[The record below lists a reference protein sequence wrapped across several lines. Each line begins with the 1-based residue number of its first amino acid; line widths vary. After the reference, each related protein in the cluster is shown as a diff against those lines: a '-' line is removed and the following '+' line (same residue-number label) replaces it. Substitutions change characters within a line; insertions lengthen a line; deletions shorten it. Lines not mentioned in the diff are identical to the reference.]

1 MGRGSKHTRGSR
13 SPCHPTYFVGE
24 ATFARH
30 RDKYIKTGGEF
41 VSDDDSVGS
50 RARLSGPFPPLLPP
64 CTPVITF
71 LCLLSRPAR
80 RSQRKK
86 HGDRSAANIH
96 LLSSNTCCFWPPI
109 VIHLV
114 AANRLPLN
122 QTRPSVRDSAA
133 QLANT

>member
-1 MGRGSKHTRGSR
+1 MGRESKHARGSR
-13 SPCHPTYFVGE
+13 SPCHPDIYFVGE

-50 RARLSGPFPPLLPP
+50 RARLSGPLPSPPR
-64 CTPVITF
+64 TPVITF
-71 LCLLSRPAR
+71 PCLLSRPAR